1 MNIISFRF
9 EGVLIY
15 RYIKFSQYHNF
26 QTASQRSN
34 PVLFC
39 LILVQ
44 NNKNQTV
51 HVFMASCCKSNDL
64 WSLVLVTLPWHP
76 VEYSE
81 NTKTSCQVSPLMPC
95 LLFAPVHLSHH
106 HFPILHPPS
115 TPRGPGIKFTTT

>member
-9 EGVLIY
+9 EGVLSF

-64 WSLVLVTLPWHP
+64 WSPMVTLHGIQL
-76 VEYSE
+76 
-81 NTKTSCQVSPLMPC
+81 NTVKIQKRAAKC
-95 LLFAPVHLSHH
+95 
-106 HFPILHPPS
+106 
-115 TPRGPGIKFTTT
+115 PR